1 MPVLSGLELIKKV
14 LDEGRS
20 VHFIVISGY
29 KYFEYAQQAIKYGV
43 EDYLLK
49 PIDEVELNQILKKI
63 ADTETNR
70 EKESRS
76 VDTMVKKLHDS
87 RYILHRE
94 FLNSISGD
102 GEMNLEE
109 VNKNYGLNF
118 GDGLFRVICC
128 KLDGDNRVEKNEQQ
142 INLILKKTGALVEQA
157 FQGCVRDKMCIRD
170 RILMEGALKD
180 PGRLVRSET
189 QIWAGKQI

>member
-1 MPVLSGLELIKKV
+1 MTAYEKICECAPDIVITDIRMPVLSGLELIKKV
-14 LDEGRS
+14 IDEGRS

-102 GEMNLEE
+102 WEMNLEE

-128 KLDGDNRVEKNEQQ
+128 KLDGDNLS
-142 INLILKKTGALVEQA
+142 LIH
-157 FQGCVRDKMCIRD
+157 I
-170 RILMEGALKD
+170 
-180 PGRLVRSET
+180 
-189 QIWAGKQI
+189 

>member
-1 MPVLSGLELIKKV
+1 MRFAVADDVLLARKAVEKLILEWDRDSTVCCSCDNGDEVLKVLEDQKVDVLVTDIRMPVLSGLELIKKV
-14 LDEGRS
+14 IDEGRS

-63 ADTETNR
+63 ADTEANR

-87 RYILHRE
+87 RYICHLYTSDAADE
-94 FLNSISGD
+94 
-102 GEMNLEE
+102 
-109 VNKNYGLNF
+109 
-118 GDGLFRVICC
+118 
-128 KLDGDNRVEKNEQQ
+128 
-142 INLILKKTGALVEQA
+142 
-157 FQGCVRDKMCIRD
+157 
-170 RILMEGALKD
+170 
-180 PGRLVRSET
+180 
-189 QIWAGKQI
+189 